1 MTAPSIAIVGAGPSG
16 CYLAQALRKQW
27 AEARIDIFDRLPV
40 PFGLVRYGVAPDHPG
55 TKAVTR
61 QFERLFE
68 RDAIGFHGNLALGR
82 DLALDEL
89 REAYDVVAL
98 ATGLAA
104 DRRLGIPGD
113 DLPGVYGAGA
123 LTRRLNDHPD
133 EQGLRPDL
141 GRRAVI
147 IGQGNVG
154 IDVLR
159 LLSKPEAA
167 FEGSELSPEALA
179 ACRATPLTRL
189 DIVGRS
195 SAAEAK
201 CDAAMLRELGR
212 LAGLSFHFPGP
223 LPAPESVEDK
233 AASLRL
239 AAFHELAERHT
250 ERHTES
256 NGCQI
261 HFHFGWTPEAVLGEA
276 RVGAVR
282 FHGGASGGETLELAA
297 DSLITA
303 IGFTQHDPDLPGAP
317 EAPRPDDQGRLA
329 PGLYC
334 TGWLR
339 RGPRGTIPENR
350 QDARAVAATIAA
362 DLVADRAERPLG
374 RPGFAALPAAAIA
387 RATDFSGWKRIQA
400 VEAAEAPAGR
410 LCRRIPDL
418 ARLLEIAQAT
428 PVGGP

>member
-1 MTAPSIAIVGAGPSG
+1 MTAPTIAIVGAGPSG
-16 CYLAQALRKQW
+16 CYLAQALRKKW

-55 TKAVTR
+55 TKAVTQ

-68 RDAIGFHGNLALGR
+68 RDGIGFHGNMALGR
-82 DLALDEL
+82 DLSLDDL

-104 DRRLGIPGD
+104 DRPLGIPGD
-113 DLPGVYGAGA
+113 HLPGIYGAGA
-123 LTRRLNDHPD
+123 ITRRLNDHPD
-133 EQGLRPDL
+133 EQGLRPEL
-141 GRRAVI
+141 GQRAVI

-179 ACRATPLTRL
+179 ACRARPLARL

-195 SAAEAK
+195 SAANAK

-212 LAGLSFHFPGP
+212 LEGLSFHFAEP
-223 LPAPESVEDK
+223 LPAPESVDEK

-239 AAFHELAERHT
+239 AAFHELAERGASFDDICH
-250 ERHTES
+250 
-256 NGCQI
+256 I
-261 HFHFGWTPEAVLGEA
+261 HFHFGWTPEAVLGDSRISGVRFYGGEA
-276 RVGAVR
+276 RR
-282 FHGGASGGETLELAA
+282 NCLELST
-297 DSLITA
+297 DSIITA
-303 IGFTQHDPDLPGAP
+303 IGFDQQDPRLPGSP
-317 EAPRPDDQGRLA
+317 EAPQPDEQGRLA
-329 PGLYC
+329 HGLYC

-350 QDARAVAATIAA
+350 QDARAVASTIAT
-362 DLVADRAERPLG
+362 DCADRTLG
-374 RPGFAALPAAAIA
+374 RPGFAALPEAVIA
-387 RATDFSGWKRIQA
+387 RATDFAGWKRIQA
-400 VEAAEAPAGR
+400 VEQAEAPAGR

-418 ARLLEIAQAT
+418 ARLLQIAQAT

>member
-1 MTAPSIAIVGAGPSG
+1 MTAPTVAIVGAGPSG

-27 AEARIDIFDRLPV
+27 DQAQIDIFDRLPV

-68 RDAIGFHGNLALGR
+68 RDGIGFHGNLALGR
-82 DLALDEL
+82 DLSLDDL

-104 DRRLGIPGD
+104 DRRLEIPGH
-113 DLPGVYGAGA
+113 DLAGIYGAGSV
-123 LTRRLNDHPD
+123 TRRFNDHPE
-133 EQGLRPDL
+133 EQTLSLDL
-141 GRRAVI
+141 GQRAVI

-159 LLSKPEAA
+159 LLSKPVEA

-179 ACRATPLTRL
+179 ACRPRSLTRI

-195 SAAEAK
+195 PASYAK
-201 CDAAMLRELGR
+201 CDAAMLRELCR
-212 LAGLSFHFPGP
+212 LDGLSFHFAEP
-223 LPAPESVEDK
+223 LPSPKSVEEK

-239 AAFHELAERHT
+239 SAFHELAERSKT
-250 ERHTES
+250 TDG
-256 NGCQI
+256 GCQI
-261 HFHFGWTPEAVLGEA
+261 HFHFGWTPAEVLGEL
-276 RVGAVR
+276 RVAGVR
-282 FHGGASGGETLELAA
+282 FQGVEEGQRSLELVA
-297 DSLITA
+297 DSVITA
-303 IGFTQHDPDLPGAP
+303 IGFAQQDPRLPGAP

-362 DLVADRAERPLG
+362 DCTDMPLD
-374 RPGFAALPAAAIA
+374 RPGLSALPEAVIA
-387 RATDFSGWKRIQA
+387 KATDFAGWKRIQA
-400 VEAAEAPAGR
+400 VEHAEAPAGR

-418 ARLLEIAQAT
+418 ARLLQVAQAT
-428 PVGGP
+428 HVGGP

>member
-68 RDAIGFHGNLALGR
+68 RDGIGFHGNLALGR

-113 DLPGVYGAGA
+113 DLPGVYGAGV

-179 ACRATPLTRL
+179 ACRTKPLARL

-212 LAGLSFHFPGP
+212 LAGLSFHFAAP

-233 AASLRL
+233 AAGQRL
-239 AAFHELAERHT
+239 AAFHELAECGADG
-250 ERHTES
+250 E
-256 NGCQI
+256 GCQI

-276 RVGAVR
+276 RVGGVR
-282 FHGGASGGETLELAA
+282 FYGGESGEENLELAA

-303 IGFTQHDPDLPGAP
+303 IGFTQHDPSLPGAP

-329 PGLYC
+329 AGLYC

-350 QDARAVAATIAA
+350 QDARAVAAIIAA

-374 RPGFAALPAAAIA
+374 RPGFAALPAAVIA